1 MFKLTLNSLLARKI
15 RLALTT
21 FAVVLG
27 VSFVSGSFILADSL
41 RAVFDKIAVEI
52 AGPDWLQVRGVETIE
67 GDPFSRPK
75 VTQSVIDQINSTEDV
90 YGAVGVIQGFPRISV
105 DETLIKPL
113 GGAPTLAFNFE
124 QETQELS
131 GFQTIEGRAPG
142 TGEAMVDIDTAA
154 KYDIAIGDTITIRS
168 LQPEEDFQVSGITR
182 WGLDNG
188 GGAVFVLI
196 DTVTA
201 QRLFNY
207 PDSFL
212 AITVAA
218 QPGVDE
224 AQLADKLTNELP
236 NGFEAVTSE
245 VVANEFS
252 DQFDIFI
259 TIFQNALLV
268 FAAVALIVSAFII
281 NNTFAIVLGQRIRE
295 LGLLRAVGAT
305 GRQIRSS
312 VLVEALLI
320 GVVASL
326 TGVFAGMGIAW
337 SIKALIAQAGDGSG
351 LPDGPLVIAARTWF
365 AAAIVGV
372 GVTLLAAI
380 SPARRASKIPPI
392 AALRDD
398 LSLWSGGNKRRTV
411 IGLILGVI
419 GLLATGFG
427 TVNDSGA
434 AKQLGLLATGALL
447 LFVSVSLL
455 STLIARPA
463 ARLFGWPMTRFAKAS
478 GNLARENASRNPR
491 RTASTASAL
500 MVGLALVAM
509 VLVVGTSFKKTFS
522 SILDTSLGADF
533 FIDTDGRGDWGFSPQ
548 LVDEISEIDGV
559 STVAGF
565 RGGPGVAQISVYGSS
580 KDVIGTQEEG
590 LGRVIDISL
599 VDGTYSGLSD
609 DGVLVHTDPA
619 ADLGLS
625 VGDVVPVTFPA
636 SGPQDLK
643 VVGIFDDGSLLGNWV
658 IDMSTYEYGFDPARQ
673 SDLFAAVEIDDG
685 ANTDEVR
692 LDLEA
697 VASSYPE
704 ANLQDRTE
712 YQETIEGDI
721 DTLLVTV
728 NALVGFAVIIAVLG
742 IVNTLMLSV
751 FERTREIGL
760 LRAVG
765 MTRRQTR
772 RMIRWEAVIISV
784 FGGVMG
790 ILVGTV
796 LGFIAVQAM
805 PESFITDFGV
815 PYGNFV
821 VIVAMCAVAGVLAAI
836 LPARRAARLNV
847 LDAIAH
853 P

>member
-1 MFKLTLNSLLARKI
+1 MFKLTLKSLLARKI

-21 FAVVLG
+21 FAVILG

-41 RAVFDKIAVEI
+41 RSVFDKIAIEI

-67 GDPFSRPK
+67 DDPFSRPT
-75 VTQSVIDQINSTEDV
+75 VTQSVVDQIRSTEGV
-90 YGAVGVIQGFPRISV
+90 YGAEGVIQGFPRISV
-105 DETLIKPL
+105 GDELVKPL

-124 QETQELS
+124 QETAELS
-131 GFQTIEGRAPG
+131 GFETLEGSAPG
-142 TGEAMVDIDTAA
+142 SSEAMVDIDTAN

-168 LQPEEDFQVSGITR
+168 LQPAEDFQVSGITR
-182 WGLDNG
+182 WGEDNG
-188 GGAVFVLI
+188 GGAVFVLVN
-196 DTVTA
+196 TETA

-212 AITVAA
+212 AVTVAA
-218 QPGVDE
+218 MPGVDE
-224 AQLADKLTNELP
+224 SELADKLTRELP
-236 NGFEAVTSE
+236 NGFEAVTSD
-245 VVANEFS
+245 VVAGEFS

-281 NNTFAIVLGQRIRE
+281 NNTFAIVLGQRVRE

-312 VLVEALLI
+312 VLIEALLI
-320 GVVASL
+320 GVIASVV
-326 TGVFAGMGIAW
+326 GVFAGLGITW
-337 SIKALIAQAGDGSG
+337 VIKALIDQAGDGSG
-351 LPDGPLVIAARTWF
+351 LPDGPLVIAARTWI
-365 AAAIVGV
+365 AASAVGI
-372 GVTLLAAI
+372 GITLLAAI
-380 SPARRASKIPPI
+380 SPARKASSIPPI

-398 LSLWSGGNKRRTV
+398 LALWSGGGRRRTV
-411 IGLILGVI
+411 IGLLLGIGGVI
-419 GLLATGFG
+419 ATVLG
-427 TVNDSGA
+427 TTTDSGA
-434 AKQLGLLATGALL
+434 GQQLGLLAAGALL
-447 LFVSVSLL
+447 LFVSISLL
-455 STLIARPA
+455 STLVAKPA
-463 ARLFGWPMTRFAKAS
+463 AKLLGWPMTRFARAS
-478 GNLARENASRNPR
+478 GNLATQNASRNPR

-522 SILDTSLGADF
+522 STLDSSLGADF
-533 FIDTDGRGDWGFSPQ
+533 FIDTDGRSSWGFSPQ
-548 LVDEISEIDGV
+548 LVDEMNQIDGV
-559 STVAGF
+559 AIAVGF
-565 RGGPGVAQISVYGSS
+565 RGGPGTAQMSVAGES

-599 VDGTYSGLSD
+599 IEGSYSGLANN
-609 DGVLVHTDPA
+609 GVLVHKDPA
-619 ADLGLS
+619 ADLSLS
-625 VGDVVPVTFPA
+625 IGDTVSATFPV
-636 SGPQDLK
+636 SGPKELR
-643 VVGIFDDGSLLGNWV
+643 VVGIFDDGSILGNWV
-658 IDMSTYEYGFDPARQ
+658 IDMTTYENGFDPARQ
-673 SDLFAAVEIDDG
+673 SDLFAAIELKEGTKVPEVRPQL
-685 ANTDEVR
+685 DEV
-692 LDLEA
+692 
-697 VASSYPE
+697 VINYPE
-704 ANLQDRTE
+704 AVLQDRTE
-712 YQETIEGDI
+712 YQETIEGRI

-772 RMIRWEAVIISV
+772 RMIRWEAIIIAV
-784 FGGVMG
+784 FGGVLG
-790 ILVGTV
+790 ILVGTL

-805 PESFITDFGV
+805 PESFITDFGIPV
-815 PYGNFV
+815 GNFV
-821 VIVAMCAVAGVLAAI
+821 FILIMCIVAGVLAAI

-853 P
+853 S

>member
-1 MFKLTLNSLLARKI
+1 MFKLTLKSLLARKI

-21 FAVVLG
+21 FAVILG

-41 RAVFDKIAVEI
+41 RSVFDKIAIEI

-67 GDPFSRPK
+67 DDPFSRPT
-75 VTQSVIDQINSTEDV
+75 VTQSVVDQIRSTEGV
-90 YGAVGVIQGFPRISV
+90 YGAEGVIQGFPRISV
-105 DETLIKPL
+105 GDELVKPL

-124 QETQELS
+124 QETAELS
-131 GFQTIEGRAPG
+131 GFETLEGSAPG
-142 TGEAMVDIDTAA
+142 SSEAMVDIDTAN

-168 LQPEEDFQVSGITR
+168 LQPAEDFQVSGITR
-182 WGLDNG
+182 WGEDNG
-188 GGAVFVLI
+188 GGAVFVLVN
-196 DTVTA
+196 TETA

-212 AITVAA
+212 AVTVAA
-218 QPGVDE
+218 MPGVDE
-224 AQLADKLTNELP
+224 SELADKLTRELP
-236 NGFEAVTSE
+236 NGFEAVTSD
-245 VVANEFS
+245 VVAGEFS

-281 NNTFAIVLGQRIRE
+281 NNTFAIVLGQRVRE

-312 VLVEALLI
+312 VLIEALLI
-320 GVVASL
+320 GVIASVV
-326 TGVFAGMGIAW
+326 GVFAGLGITW
-337 SIKALIAQAGDGSG
+337 VIKALIDQAGDGSG
-351 LPDGPLVIAARTWF
+351 LPDGPLVIAARTWI
-365 AAAIVGV
+365 AASAVGI
-372 GVTLLAAI
+372 GITLLAAI
-380 SPARRASKIPPI
+380 SPARKASSIPPI

-398 LSLWSGGNKRRTV
+398 LALWSGGGRRRTV
-411 IGLILGVI
+411 IGLLLGI
-419 GLLATGFG
+419 GGVVATVLG
-427 TVNDSGA
+427 TTTDSGA
-434 AKQLGLLATGALL
+434 GQQLGLLAAGALL
-447 LFVSVSLL
+447 LFVSISLL
-455 STLIARPA
+455 STLVAKPA
-463 ARLFGWPMTRFAKAS
+463 AKILGWPMTRFARAS
-478 GNLARENASRNPR
+478 GNLATQNASRNPR

-522 SILDTSLGADF
+522 STLDSSLGADF
-533 FIDTDGRGDWGFSPQ
+533 FIDTDGRSSWGFSPQ
-548 LVDEISEIDGV
+548 LVDEMNQIDGV
-559 STVAGF
+559 AIAVGF
-565 RGGPGVAQISVYGSS
+565 RGGPGTAQMSVAGES

-599 VDGTYSGLSD
+599 IEGSYSGLANN
-609 DGVLVHTDPA
+609 GVLVHKDPA
-619 ADLGLS
+619 ADLSLS
-625 VGDVVPVTFPA
+625 IGDTVSATFPV
-636 SGPQDLK
+636 SGPKELR
-643 VVGIFDDGSLLGNWV
+643 VVGIFDDGSILGNWV
-658 IDMSTYEYGFDPARQ
+658 IDMTTYENGFDPARQ
-673 SDLFAAVEIDDG
+673 SDLFAAIELKEGTKVPEVRPQL
-685 ANTDEVR
+685 DEV
-692 LDLEA
+692 
-697 VASSYPE
+697 VINYPE
-704 ANLQDRTE
+704 AVLQDRTE
-712 YQETIEGDI
+712 YQETIEGRI

-772 RMIRWEAVIISV
+772 RMIRWEAIIIAV
-784 FGGVMG
+784 FGGVLG
-790 ILVGTV
+790 ILVGTL

-805 PESFITDFGV
+805 PESFITDFGIPV
-815 PYGNFV
+815 GNFV
-821 VIVAMCAVAGVLAAI
+821 FILIMCIVAGVLAAI

-853 P
+853 S

>member
-41 RAVFDKIAVEI
+41 RAVFDKIAIEI

-67 GDPFSRPK
+67 DDPFSRPT
-75 VTQSVIDQINSTEDV
+75 VPQAVVDQIRSTEGV
-90 YGAVGVIQGFPRISV
+90 YGADGVIQGFPRISV
-105 DETLIKPL
+105 GENLIKPL
-113 GGAPTLAFNFE
+113 GGAPTLAFNFSE
-124 QETQELS
+124 EHAELS
-131 GFQTIEGRAPG
+131 SFEAVEGSAPG
-142 TGEAMVDIDTAA
+142 DGEAMVDIDTAA
-154 KYDIAIGDTITIRS
+154 KYGISVGDTITIRS
-168 LQPEEDFQVSGITR
+168 LQPEEDFTVSGITR
-182 WGLDNG
+182 WGQDNG

-196 DTVTA
+196 DTPTA

-207 PDSFL
+207 PDSYL
-212 AITVAA
+212 AVTVAA
-218 QPGVDE
+218 MPGVDE
-224 AQLADKLTNELP
+224 NELANKLTNQLP
-236 NGFEAVTSE
+236 SGFEAVTSE

-312 VLVEALLI
+312 VLIEALLI

-326 TGVFAGMGIAW
+326 VGVFAGMGIAW
-337 SIKALIAQAGDGSG
+337 SIKALIAQVGEGSG
-351 LPDGPLVIAARTWF
+351 LPDGPLIIATRTWI
-365 AAAIVGV
+365 AAAIVGI

-380 SPARRASKIPPI
+380 SPARRASRIPPI

-398 LSLWSGGNKRRTV
+398 LSLWSGNNRRRTV
-411 IGLILGVI
+411 VGLLFGVG
-419 GLLATGFG
+419 GLLATTFG
-427 TVNDSGA
+427 TTSNAGA
-434 AKQLGLLATGALL
+434 SKQLALLAAGALL
-447 LFVSVSLL
+447 LFVSISLL

-463 ARLFGWPMTRFAKAS
+463 ARLLGWPMTRFARAS

-500 MVGLALVAM
+500 MVGLALVGM
-509 VLVVGTSFKKTFS
+509 VLVVGTSFKRTFS
-522 SILDTSLGADF
+522 SALDSSLGADF
-533 FIDTDGRGDWGFSPQ
+533 FIDTEGRNSWGFSPQ
-548 LVDEISEIDGV
+548 LVEDIKEIDGV
-559 STVAGF
+559 AIAVGF
-565 RGGPGVAQISVYGSS
+565 RGGPGTAQMSVAGAS

-590 LGRVIDISL
+590 LGRVLDISL
-599 VDGTYSGLSD
+599 IEGTYSGLSD
-609 DGVLVHTDPA
+609 GGVLVHEDPA
-619 ADLGLS
+619 EDLALA
-625 VGDVVPVTFPA
+625 VGDVVSATFPVA
-636 SGPQDLK
+636 GTKDLR
-643 VVGIFDDGSLLGNWV
+643 VVGIFDDGSILGNWV
-658 IDMSTYEYGFDPARQ
+658 IDMSTYESGFDPARQ
-673 SDLFAAVEIDDG
+673 SDLFAAIELEKGVEVQSI
-685 ANTDEVR
+685 R
-692 LDLEA
+692 SQLDA
-697 VASSYPE
+697 VAVNYPE
-704 ANLQDRTE
+704 AILQDRTE
-712 YQETIEGDI
+712 YQQSIEARI
-721 DTLLVTV
+721 DTLLMTV

-772 RMIRWEAVIISV
+772 RMIRWEAVIIAV
-784 FGGVMG
+784 FGGVLG
-790 ILVGTV
+790 ILVGTL

-805 PESFITDFGV
+805 PDSFITDFGIPV
-815 PYGNFV
+815 GNFV
-821 VIVAMCAVAGVLAAI
+821 IILVMCIIAGVLAAI
-836 LPARRAARLNV
+836 LPARRAARLNI

-853 P
+853 S

>member
-1 MFKLTLNSLLARKI
+1 VFKLTLNSLLARKI

-52 AGPDWLQVRGVETIE
+52 AGPNWLQVRGVESIE

-75 VTQSVIDQINSTEDV
+75 VTQSVVDQISASEEV

-105 DETLIKPL
+105 GDTLIKPL

-124 QETQELS
+124 QESQELS
-131 GFQTIEGRAPG
+131 GFQTVEGRAPG
-142 TGEAMVDIDTAA
+142 SGEAMVDVDTAA
-154 KYDIAIGDTITIRS
+154 KYDIAVGDTITIRS
-168 LQPEEDFQVSGITR
+168 LQPEEDFEVSGITR
-182 WGLDNG
+182 WGQDNG
-188 GGAVFVLI
+188 GGAVFVLV

-224 AQLADKLTNELP
+224 EQLAIQLTSELP
-236 NGFEAVTSE
+236 SGFEAVTSD
-245 VVANEFS
+245 VVASEFS

-281 NNTFAIVLGQRIRE
+281 NNTFAIVLGQRIKE

-312 VLVEALLI
+312 VLIEALLI

-351 LPDGPLVIAARTWF
+351 LPDGPLIIAARTWL
-365 AAAIVGV
+365 AAAIVGI

-398 LSLWSGGNKRRTV
+398 LSLWSGGTKRRTI
-411 IGLILGVI
+411 IGLVLGII

-434 AKQLGLLATGALL
+434 TKQLGLLATGALL

-463 ARLFGWPMTRFAKAS
+463 ARLFGWPMARFAKAS

-522 SILDTSLGADF
+522 SILDSSLGADY

-548 LVDEISEIDGV
+548 LVDEIDEIEGI

-565 RGGPGVAQISVYGSS
+565 RGGPGIAQISVYGSS

-599 VDGTYSGLSD
+599 VDGSYSGLSN

-619 ADLGLS
+619 TDLGLS

-636 SGPQDLK
+636 SGPQDLT
-643 VVGIFDDGSLLGNWV
+643 VVGIFDDGALLGNWV

-685 ANTDEVR
+685 VNADEVR
-692 LDLEA
+692 SSLEA
-697 VASSYPE
+697 VVSGYPE

-772 RMIRWEAVIISV
+772 RMIRWEAVIIAV

-821 VIVAMCAVAGVLAAI
+821 VIVALCAVAGVLAAI
-836 LPARRAARLNV
+836 LPARRAARLNI

>member
-1 MFKLTLNSLLARKI
+1 MFKLTLKSLLARKI

-21 FAVVLG
+21 FAVILG

-41 RAVFDKIAVEI
+41 RSVFDKIAIEI

-67 GDPFSRPK
+67 DDPFSRPT
-75 VTQSVIDQINSTEDV
+75 VTQSVVDQIRSTEGV
-90 YGAVGVIQGFPRISV
+90 YGAEGVIQGFPRISV
-105 DETLIKPL
+105 GDELVKPL

-124 QETQELS
+124 QETAELS
-131 GFQTIEGRAPG
+131 GFETLEGSAPG
-142 TGEAMVDIDTAA
+142 SSEAMVDIDTAN

-168 LQPEEDFQVSGITR
+168 LQPAEDFQVSGITR
-182 WGLDNG
+182 WGEDNG
-188 GGAVFVLI
+188 GGAVFVLVN
-196 DTVTA
+196 TETA

-212 AITVAA
+212 AVTVAA
-218 QPGVDE
+218 MPGVDE
-224 AQLADKLTNELP
+224 SELADKLTRELP
-236 NGFEAVTSE
+236 NGFEAVTSD
-245 VVANEFS
+245 VVAGEFS
-252 DQFDIFI
+252 DQFDTFI

-281 NNTFAIVLGQRIRE
+281 NNTFAIVLGQRVRE

-312 VLVEALLI
+312 VLIEALLI
-320 GVVASL
+320 GVIASVV
-326 TGVFAGMGIAW
+326 GVFAGLGITW
-337 SIKALIAQAGDGSG
+337 VIKALIDQAGDGSG
-351 LPDGPLVIAARTWF
+351 LPDGPLVIAARTWI
-365 AAAIVGV
+365 AASAVGI
-372 GVTLLAAI
+372 GITLLAAI
-380 SPARRASKIPPI
+380 SPARKASSIPPI

-398 LSLWSGGNKRRTV
+398 LALWSGGGRRRTV
-411 IGLILGVI
+411 IGLLLGI
-419 GLLATGFG
+419 GGVVATVLG
-427 TVNDSGA
+427 TTTDSGA
-434 AKQLGLLATGALL
+434 GQQLGLLAAGALL
-447 LFVSVSLL
+447 LFVSISLL
-455 STLIARPA
+455 STLVAKPA
-463 ARLFGWPMTRFAKAS
+463 AKLLGWPMTRFARAS
-478 GNLARENASRNPR
+478 GNLATQNASRNPR

-522 SILDTSLGADF
+522 STLDSSLGADF
-533 FIDTDGRGDWGFSPQ
+533 FIDTDGRSSWGFSPQ
-548 LVDEISEIDGV
+548 LVDEMNQIDGV
-559 STVAGF
+559 AIAVGF
-565 RGGPGVAQISVYGSS
+565 RGGPGTAQMSVAGES

-599 VDGTYSGLSD
+599 IEGSYSGLANN
-609 DGVLVHTDPA
+609 GVLVHKDPA

-625 VGDVVPVTFPA
+625 IGDTVSATFPV
-636 SGPQDLK
+636 SGTKELQ
-643 VVGIFDDGSLLGNWV
+643 VVGIFDDGSILGNWV
-658 IDMSTYEYGFDPARQ
+658 IDMTTYENGFDPARQ
-673 SDLFAAVEIDDG
+673 SDLFAAIELEEDIKVQEVRPQL
-685 ANTDEVR
+685 DEV
-692 LDLEA
+692 
-697 VASSYPE
+697 VVNYPE
-704 ANLQDRTE
+704 AVLQDRTE
-712 YQETIEGDI
+712 YQETIEGRI

-772 RMIRWEAVIISV
+772 RMIRWEAIIIAV
-784 FGGVMG
+784 FGGVLG
-790 ILVGTV
+790 ILVGTL

-805 PESFITDFGV
+805 PESFITDFGIPV
-815 PYGNFV
+815 GNFV
-821 VIVAMCAVAGVLAAI
+821 FILIMCIVAGVLAAI

-853 P
+853 S

>member
-1 MFKLTLNSLLARKI
+1 VFKLTLKSLLARKI

-21 FAVVLG
+21 FAVILG

-41 RAVFDKIAVEI
+41 RSVFDKIAIEI

-67 GDPFSRPK
+67 DDPFSRPT
-75 VTQSVIDQINSTEDV
+75 VTQSVVDQIRSTEGV
-90 YGAVGVIQGFPRISV
+90 YGAEGVIQGFPRISV
-105 DETLIKPL
+105 GDELVKPL

-124 QETQELS
+124 QETAELS
-131 GFQTIEGRAPG
+131 GFETLEGSAPG
-142 TGEAMVDIDTAA
+142 SSEAMVDIDTAN

-168 LQPEEDFQVSGITR
+168 LQPAEDFQISGITR
-182 WGLDNG
+182 WGEDNG
-188 GGAVFVLI
+188 GGAVFVLVN
-196 DTVTA
+196 TETA

-212 AITVAA
+212 AVTVAA
-218 QPGVDE
+218 MPGVDE
-224 AQLADKLTNELP
+224 RELADKLTRELP
-236 NGFEAVTSE
+236 NGFEAVTSD
-245 VVANEFS
+245 VVAGEFS

-281 NNTFAIVLGQRIRE
+281 NNTFAIVLGQRVRE

-312 VLVEALLI
+312 VLIEALLI
-320 GVVASL
+320 GVIASVV
-326 TGVFAGMGIAW
+326 GVFAGLGITW
-337 SIKALIAQAGDGSG
+337 VIKALIDQAGDGSG
-351 LPDGPLVIAARTWF
+351 LPDGPLVIAARTWI
-365 AAAIVGV
+365 AASAVGI
-372 GVTLLAAI
+372 GITLLAAI
-380 SPARRASKIPPI
+380 SPARKASSIPPI

-398 LSLWSGGNKRRTV
+398 LALWSGGGRRRTV
-411 IGLILGVI
+411 IGLLLGI
-419 GLLATGFG
+419 GGVVATVLG
-427 TVNDSGA
+427 TTTDSGA
-434 AKQLGLLATGALL
+434 GQQLGLLAAGALL
-447 LFVSVSLL
+447 LFVSISLL
-455 STLIARPA
+455 STLVAKPA
-463 ARLFGWPMTRFAKAS
+463 AKILGWPMTRFARAS
-478 GNLARENASRNPR
+478 GNLATQNASRNPR

-522 SILDTSLGADF
+522 STLDSSLGADF
-533 FIDTDGRGDWGFSPQ
+533 FIDTDGRSSWGFSPQ
-548 LVDEISEIDGV
+548 LVDEMNQIDGV
-559 STVAGF
+559 AIAVGF
-565 RGGPGVAQISVYGSS
+565 RGGPGTAQMSVAGES

-599 VDGTYSGLSD
+599 IEGSYSGLANN
-609 DGVLVHTDPA
+609 GVLVHKDPA
-619 ADLGLS
+619 ADLSLS
-625 VGDVVPVTFPA
+625 IGDTVSATFPV
-636 SGPQDLK
+636 SGPKELR
-643 VVGIFDDGSLLGNWV
+643 VVGIFDDGSILGNWV
-658 IDMSTYEYGFDPARQ
+658 IDMTTYENGFDPARQ
-673 SDLFAAVEIDDG
+673 SDLFAAIELKEGTKVPEVRPQL
-685 ANTDEVR
+685 DEV
-692 LDLEA
+692 
-697 VASSYPE
+697 VINYPE
-704 ANLQDRTE
+704 AVLQDRTE
-712 YQETIEGDI
+712 YQETIEGRI

-772 RMIRWEAVIISV
+772 RMIRWEAIIIAV
-784 FGGVMG
+784 FGGVLG
-790 ILVGTV
+790 ILVGTL

-805 PESFITDFGV
+805 PESFITDFGIPV
-815 PYGNFV
+815 GNFV
-821 VIVAMCAVAGVLAAI
+821 FILIMCIVAGVLAAI

-853 P
+853 S

>member
-1 MFKLTLNSLLARKI
+1 MFKLTLKSLLARKI

-21 FAVVLG
+21 FAVILG

-41 RAVFDKIAVEI
+41 RSVFDKIAIEI

-67 GDPFSRPK
+67 DDPFSRPT
-75 VTQSVIDQINSTEDV
+75 VTQSVVDQIRSTEGV
-90 YGAVGVIQGFPRISV
+90 YGAEGVIQGFPRISV
-105 DETLIKPL
+105 GDELVKPL

-124 QETQELS
+124 QESAELS
-131 GFQTIEGRAPG
+131 GFETLEGSAPG
-142 TGEAMVDIDTAA
+142 SSEAMVDIDTAN

-168 LQPEEDFQVSGITR
+168 LQPAEDFQVSGITR
-182 WGLDNG
+182 WGQDNG
-188 GGAVFVLI
+188 GGAVFVLVN
-196 DTVTA
+196 TETA

-212 AITVAA
+212 AVTVAA
-218 QPGVDE
+218 MPGVDE
-224 AQLADKLTNELP
+224 SELADKLTRELP
-236 NGFEAVTSE
+236 NGFEAVTSD
-245 VVANEFS
+245 VVAGEFS
-252 DQFDIFI
+252 DQFDTFI

-281 NNTFAIVLGQRIRE
+281 NNTFAIVLGQRVRE

-312 VLVEALLI
+312 VLIEALLI
-320 GVVASL
+320 GVIASVV
-326 TGVFAGMGIAW
+326 GVFAGLGITW
-337 SIKALIAQAGDGSG
+337 VIKALIDQAGDGSG
-351 LPDGPLVIAARTWF
+351 LPDGPLVIAARTWI
-365 AAAIVGV
+365 AASAVGI
-372 GVTLLAAI
+372 GITLLAAI
-380 SPARRASKIPPI
+380 SPARKASSIPPI

-398 LSLWSGGNKRRTV
+398 LALWSGGGRRRTA
-411 IGLILGVI
+411 I
-419 GLLATGFG
+419 GLLLGIGGVFATVLG
-427 TVNDSGA
+427 TTTDSGA
-434 AKQLGLLATGALL
+434 GQQLGLLAAGALL
-447 LFVSVSLL
+447 LFVSISLL
-455 STLIARPA
+455 STLVAKPA
-463 ARLFGWPMTRFAKAS
+463 AKILGWPMTRFARAS
-478 GNLARENASRNPR
+478 GNLATQNASRNPR

-522 SILDTSLGADF
+522 STLDSSLGADF
-533 FIDTDGRGDWGFSPQ
+533 FIDTDGRSSWGFSPQ
-548 LVDEISEIDGV
+548 LVDEMNEIDGV
-559 STVAGF
+559 AIAVGF
-565 RGGPGVAQISVYGSS
+565 RGGPGTAQMSVAGES

-599 VDGTYSGLSD
+599 IEGSYSGLANN
-609 DGVLVHTDPA
+609 GVLVHKDPA

-625 VGDVVPVTFPA
+625 IGDTVSATFPV
-636 SGPQDLK
+636 SGPKELQ
-643 VVGIFDDGSLLGNWV
+643 VVGIFDDGSILGNWV
-658 IDMSTYEYGFDPARQ
+658 IDMTTYENGFDPARQ
-673 SDLFAAVEIDDG
+673 SDLFAAIELEEDIKVQEVRPQL
-685 ANTDEVR
+685 DEV
-692 LDLEA
+692 
-697 VASSYPE
+697 VVNYPE
-704 ANLQDRTE
+704 AVLQDRTE
-712 YQETIEGDI
+712 YQETIEGRI

-772 RMIRWEAVIISV
+772 RMIRWEAIIIAV
-784 FGGVMG
+784 FGGVLG
-790 ILVGTV
+790 ILVGTL

-805 PESFITDFGV
+805 PESFITDFGIPV
-815 PYGNFV
+815 GNFV
-821 VIVAMCAVAGVLAAI
+821 FILIMCIVAGVLAAI

-853 P
+853 S

>member
-41 RAVFDKIAVEI
+41 RAVFDKIAIEI

-67 GDPFSRPK
+67 DDPFSRPT
-75 VTQSVIDQINSTEDV
+75 VPQAVVDQIRSTEGV
-90 YGAVGVIQGFPRISV
+90 YGADGVIQGFPRISFG
-105 DETLIKPL
+105 EELIKPL
-113 GGAPTLAFNFE
+113 GGAPTLAFNFSE
-124 QETQELS
+124 ENAELS
-131 GFQTIEGRAPG
+131 SFEAVEGSAPG
-142 TGEAMVDIDTAA
+142 DGEAMVDIDTAA
-154 KYDIAIGDTITIRS
+154 KYGISVGDTITIRS
-168 LQPEEDFQVSGITR
+168 LQPEEDFTVSGITR
-182 WGLDNG
+182 WGQDNG

-196 DTVTA
+196 DTPTA

-207 PDSFL
+207 PDSYL
-212 AITVAA
+212 AVTVGAM
-218 QPGVDE
+218 PGVDE
-224 AQLADKLTNELP
+224 NELANKLTNQLP
-236 NGFEAVTSE
+236 SGFEAVTSE

-312 VLVEALLI
+312 VLTEALLI

-326 TGVFAGMGIAW
+326 VGVFAGTGIAW
-337 SIKALIAQAGDGSG
+337 SIKALIAQVGDGSG
-351 LPDGPLVIAARTWF
+351 LPDGPLIIATRTWI
-365 AAAIVGV
+365 AAAIVGI

-380 SPARRASKIPPI
+380 SPARRASRIPPI

-398 LSLWSGGNKRRTV
+398 LSLWSGNNRRRTV
-411 IGLILGVI
+411 VGLLFGVG
-419 GLLATGFG
+419 GLLATAFG
-427 TVNDSGA
+427 TTSNAGA
-434 AKQLGLLATGALL
+434 SRQLALLASGALL
-447 LFVSVSLL
+447 LFVSISLL

-463 ARLFGWPMTRFAKAS
+463 ARLLGWPMTRFARAS

-500 MVGLALVAM
+500 MVGLALVGM

-522 SILDTSLGADF
+522 SALDSSLGAEF
-533 FIDTDGRGDWGFSPQ
+533 FIDTEGRNSWGFSPQ
-548 LVDEISEIDGV
+548 LVEDIKEIDGV
-559 STVAGF
+559 AIAVGF
-565 RGGPGVAQISVYGSS
+565 RGGPGTAQMSVAGAS

-590 LGRVIDISL
+590 LGRVLDLSL
-599 VDGTYSGLSD
+599 IEGTYSGLSNG
-609 DGVLVHTDPA
+609 GVLVHEDPA
-619 ADLGLS
+619 EDLALA
-625 VGDVVPVTFPA
+625 VGDVVSATFPVA
-636 SGPQDLK
+636 GKKDLR
-643 VVGIFDDGSLLGNWV
+643 VVGIFDDGSILGNWV
-658 IDMSTYEYGFDPARQ
+658 IDMSTYETGFDPARQ
-673 SDLFAAVEIDDG
+673 SDLFAAIKLEKGVEVQNI
-685 ANTDEVR
+685 R
-692 LDLEA
+692 SQLDA
-697 VASSYPE
+697 VAANYPE
-704 ANLQDRTE
+704 AILQDRTE
-712 YQETIEGDI
+712 YQETIEGRI
-721 DTLLVTV
+721 DTLLMTV

-772 RMIRWEAVIISV
+772 RMIRWEAVIIAV
-784 FGGVMG
+784 FGGVLG
-790 ILVGTV
+790 ILVGTL

-805 PESFITDFGV
+805 PDSFITDFGIPV
-815 PYGNFV
+815 GNFV
-821 VIVAMCAVAGVLAAI
+821 IILVMCIVVGVLAAI
-836 LPARRAARLNV
+836 LPARRAARLNI
-847 LDAIAH
+847 LDAVAH
-853 P
+853 S

>member
-1 MFKLTLNSLLARKI
+1 MFKLTLKSLLARKI

-21 FAVVLG
+21 FAVILG

-41 RAVFDKIAVEI
+41 RSVFDKIAIEI

-67 GDPFSRPK
+67 DDPFSRPT
-75 VTQSVIDQINSTEDV
+75 VTQSVVDQIRSTEGV
-90 YGAVGVIQGFPRISV
+90 YGAEGVIQGFPRISV
-105 DETLIKPL
+105 GDELVKPL

-124 QETQELS
+124 QETAELS
-131 GFQTIEGRAPG
+131 GFETLEGSAPG
-142 TGEAMVDIDTAA
+142 SSEAMVDIDTAN

-168 LQPEEDFQVSGITR
+168 LQPAEDFQVSGITR
-182 WGLDNG
+182 WGEDNG
-188 GGAVFVLI
+188 GGAVFVLVN
-196 DTVTA
+196 TETA

-212 AITVAA
+212 AVTVAA
-218 QPGVDE
+218 MPGVDE
-224 AQLADKLTNELP
+224 RELADKLTRELP
-236 NGFEAVTSE
+236 NGFEAVTSD
-245 VVANEFS
+245 VVAGEFS

-281 NNTFAIVLGQRIRE
+281 NNTFAIVLGQRVRE

-312 VLVEALLI
+312 VLIEALLI
-320 GVVASL
+320 GVIASVV
-326 TGVFAGMGIAW
+326 GVFAGLGITW
-337 SIKALIAQAGDGSG
+337 VIKALIDQAGDGSG
-351 LPDGPLVIAARTWF
+351 LPDGPLVIAARTWI
-365 AAAIVGV
+365 AASAVGI
-372 GVTLLAAI
+372 GITLLAAI
-380 SPARRASKIPPI
+380 SPARKASSIPPI

-398 LSLWSGGNKRRTV
+398 LALWSGGGRRRTV
-411 IGLILGVI
+411 IGLLLGI
-419 GLLATGFG
+419 GGVVATVLG
-427 TVNDSGA
+427 TTTDSGA
-434 AKQLGLLATGALL
+434 GQQLGLLAAGALL
-447 LFVSVSLL
+447 LFVSISLL
-455 STLIARPA
+455 STLVAKPA
-463 ARLFGWPMTRFAKAS
+463 AKILGWPMTRFARAS
-478 GNLARENASRNPR
+478 GNLATQNASRNPR

-522 SILDTSLGADF
+522 STLDSSLGADF
-533 FIDTDGRGDWGFSPQ
+533 FIDTDGRSSWGFSPQ
-548 LVDEISEIDGV
+548 LVDEMNQIDGV
-559 STVAGF
+559 AIAVGF
-565 RGGPGVAQISVYGSS
+565 RGGPGTAQMSVAGES

-599 VDGTYSGLSD
+599 IEGSYSGLANN
-609 DGVLVHTDPA
+609 GVLVHKDPA
-619 ADLGLS
+619 ADLSLS
-625 VGDVVPVTFPA
+625 IGDTVSATFPV
-636 SGPQDLK
+636 SGPKELR
-643 VVGIFDDGSLLGNWV
+643 VVGIFDDGSILGNWV
-658 IDMSTYEYGFDPARQ
+658 IDMTTYENGFDPARQ
-673 SDLFAAVEIDDG
+673 SDLFAAIELEEDIKVQEVRPQL
-685 ANTDEVR
+685 DEV
-692 LDLEA
+692 
-697 VASSYPE
+697 VVNYPE
-704 ANLQDRTE
+704 AVLQDRTE
-712 YQETIEGDI
+712 YQETIEGRI

-772 RMIRWEAVIISV
+772 RMIRWEAIIIAV
-784 FGGVMG
+784 FGGVLG
-790 ILVGTV
+790 ILVGTL

-805 PESFITDFGV
+805 PESFITDFGIPV
-815 PYGNFV
+815 GNFV
-821 VIVAMCAVAGVLAAI
+821 FILIMCIVAGVLAAI

-853 P
+853 S

>member
-41 RAVFDKIAVEI
+41 RAVFDKIAIEI

-67 GDPFSRPK
+67 DDPFSRPT
-75 VTQSVIDQINSTEDV
+75 VPQAVVDQIRSTEGV
-90 YGAVGVIQGFPRISV
+90 YGADGVIQGFPRISV
-105 DETLIKPL
+105 GENLIKPL
-113 GGAPTLAFNFE
+113 GGAPTLAFNFSE
-124 QETQELS
+124 EHSELS
-131 GFQTIEGRAPG
+131 SFEAVEGSAPG
-142 TGEAMVDIDTAA
+142 DGEAMVDIDTAA
-154 KYDIAIGDTITIRS
+154 KYGISVGDTITIRS
-168 LQPEEDFQVSGITR
+168 LQPEEDFTVSGITR
-182 WGLDNG
+182 WGQDNG

-196 DTVTA
+196 DTPTA

-207 PDSFL
+207 PDSYL
-212 AITVAA
+212 AVTVAA
-218 QPGVDE
+218 MPGVDE
-224 AQLADKLTNELP
+224 NELANKLTNQLP
-236 NGFEAVTSE
+236 SGFEAVTSE

-312 VLVEALLI
+312 VLIEALLI

-326 TGVFAGMGIAW
+326 AGVFAGMGIAW
-337 SIKALIAQAGDGSG
+337 SIKALIAQVGDGSG
-351 LPDGPLVIAARTWF
+351 LPDGPLIIATRTWI
-365 AAAIVGV
+365 AAAIVGI

-380 SPARRASKIPPI
+380 SPARRASRIPPI

-398 LSLWSGGNKRRTV
+398 LSLWSGNNRRRTV
-411 IGLILGVI
+411 VGLLFGVG
-419 GLLATGFG
+419 GLLATTFG
-427 TVNDSGA
+427 TTSNAGA
-434 AKQLGLLATGALL
+434 SKQLALLAAGALL
-447 LFVSVSLL
+447 LFVSISLL

-463 ARLFGWPMTRFAKAS
+463 ARLLGWPMTRFARAS

-500 MVGLALVAM
+500 MVGLALVGM

-522 SILDTSLGADF
+522 SILDSSLGADF
-533 FIDTDGRGDWGFSPQ
+533 FIDTEGRNSWGFSPQ
-548 LVDEISEIDGV
+548 LVEDIKEIDGV
-559 STVAGF
+559 AIAVGF
-565 RGGPGVAQISVYGSS
+565 RGGPGTAQMSVAGAS

-590 LGRVIDISL
+590 LGRVLDLSL
-599 VDGTYSGLSD
+599 IEGTYSGLSD
-609 DGVLVHTDPA
+609 GGVLVHEDPA
-619 ADLGLS
+619 EDLALA
-625 VGDVVPVTFPA
+625 VGDVVSATFPVA
-636 SGPQDLK
+636 GTKDLR
-643 VVGIFDDGSLLGNWV
+643 VVGIFDDGSILGNWV
-658 IDMSTYEYGFDPARQ
+658 IDMSTYESGFDPARQ
-673 SDLFAAVEIDDG
+673 SDLFAAIELEKGVEVQSI
-685 ANTDEVR
+685 R
-692 LDLEA
+692 SQLDA
-697 VASSYPE
+697 VAVNYPE
-704 ANLQDRTE
+704 AILQDRTE
-712 YQETIEGDI
+712 YQQSIEGRI
-721 DTLLVTV
+721 DTLLMTV

-772 RMIRWEAVIISV
+772 RMIRWEAVIIAV
-784 FGGVMG
+784 FGGVLG
-790 ILVGTV
+790 ILVGTL

-805 PESFITDFGV
+805 PDSFITDFGIPV
-815 PYGNFV
+815 GNFV
-821 VIVAMCAVAGVLAAI
+821 IILVMCIIAGVLAAI
-836 LPARRAARLNV
+836 LPARRAARLNI

-853 P
+853 S

>member
-1 MFKLTLNSLLARKI
+1 MFKLTLKSLLARKI

-21 FAVVLG
+21 FAVILG

-41 RAVFDKIAVEI
+41 RSVFDKIAIEI

-67 GDPFSRPK
+67 DDPFSRPT
-75 VTQSVIDQINSTEDV
+75 VTQSVVDQIRSTEGV
-90 YGAVGVIQGFPRISV
+90 YGAEGVIQGFPRISV
-105 DETLIKPL
+105 GDELVKPL

-124 QETQELS
+124 QETAELS
-131 GFQTIEGRAPG
+131 GFETLEGSAPG
-142 TGEAMVDIDTAA
+142 SSEAMVDIDTAN

-168 LQPEEDFQVSGITR
+168 LQPAEDFQISGITR
-182 WGLDNG
+182 WGEDNG
-188 GGAVFVLI
+188 GGAVFVLVN
-196 DTVTA
+196 TETA

-212 AITVAA
+212 AVTVAA
-218 QPGVDE
+218 MPGVDE
-224 AQLADKLTNELP
+224 SELADKLTRELP
-236 NGFEAVTSE
+236 NGFEAVTSD
-245 VVANEFS
+245 VVAGEFS

-281 NNTFAIVLGQRIRE
+281 NNTFAIVLGQRVRE

-312 VLVEALLI
+312 VLIEALLI
-320 GVVASL
+320 GVIASVV
-326 TGVFAGMGIAW
+326 GVFAGLGITW
-337 SIKALIAQAGDGSG
+337 VIKALIDQAGDGSG
-351 LPDGPLVIAARTWF
+351 LPDGPLVIAARTWI
-365 AAAIVGV
+365 AASAVGI
-372 GVTLLAAI
+372 GITLLAAI
-380 SPARRASKIPPI
+380 SPARKASSIPPI

-398 LSLWSGGNKRRTV
+398 LALWSGGGRRRTV
-411 IGLILGVI
+411 IGLLLGI
-419 GLLATGFG
+419 GGVVATVLG
-427 TVNDSGA
+427 TTTDSGA
-434 AKQLGLLATGALL
+434 GQQLGLLAAGALL
-447 LFVSVSLL
+447 LFVSISLL
-455 STLIARPA
+455 STLVAKPA
-463 ARLFGWPMTRFAKAS
+463 AKILGWPMTRFARAS
-478 GNLARENASRNPR
+478 GNLATQNASRNPR

-522 SILDTSLGADF
+522 STLDSSLGADF
-533 FIDTDGRGDWGFSPQ
+533 FIDTDGRSSWGFSPQ
-548 LVDEISEIDGV
+548 LVDEMNQIDGV
-559 STVAGF
+559 AIAVGF
-565 RGGPGVAQISVYGSS
+565 RGGPGTAQMSVAGES

-599 VDGTYSGLSD
+599 IEGSYSGLANN
-609 DGVLVHTDPA
+609 GVLVHKDPA
-619 ADLGLS
+619 ADLSLS
-625 VGDVVPVTFPA
+625 IGDTVSATFPV
-636 SGPQDLK
+636 SGPKELR
-643 VVGIFDDGSLLGNWV
+643 VVGIFDDGSILGNWV
-658 IDMSTYEYGFDPARQ
+658 IDMTTYENGFDPARQ
-673 SDLFAAVEIDDG
+673 SDLFAAIELKEGTKVPEVRPQL
-685 ANTDEVR
+685 DEV
-692 LDLEA
+692 
-697 VASSYPE
+697 VINYPE
-704 ANLQDRTE
+704 AVLQDRTE
-712 YQETIEGDI
+712 YQETIEGRI

-772 RMIRWEAVIISV
+772 RMIRWEAIIIAV
-784 FGGVMG
+784 FGGVLG
-790 ILVGTV
+790 ILVGTL

-805 PESFITDFGV
+805 PESFITDFGIPV
-815 PYGNFV
+815 GNFV
-821 VIVAMCAVAGVLAAI
+821 FILIMCIVAGVLAAI

-853 P
+853 S

>member
-41 RAVFDKIAVEI
+41 RAVFDKIAIEI

-67 GDPFSRPK
+67 DDPFSRPT
-75 VTQSVIDQINSTEDV
+75 VPQAVVDQIRSTEGV
-90 YGAVGVIQGFPRISV
+90 YGADGVIQGFPRISV
-105 DETLIKPL
+105 GENLIKPL
-113 GGAPTLAFNFE
+113 GGAPTLAFNFSE
-124 QETQELS
+124 EHSELS
-131 GFQTIEGRAPG
+131 SFEAVEGSAPG
-142 TGEAMVDIDTAA
+142 DGEAMVDIDTAA
-154 KYDIAIGDTITIRS
+154 KYGISVGDTITIRS
-168 LQPEEDFQVSGITR
+168 LQPEEDFTVSGITR
-182 WGLDNG
+182 WGQDNG

-196 DTVTA
+196 DTPTA

-207 PDSFL
+207 PDSYL
-212 AITVAA
+212 AVTVAA
-218 QPGVDE
+218 MPGVDE
-224 AQLADKLTNELP
+224 NELANKLTNQLP
-236 NGFEAVTSE
+236 SGFEAVTSE

-312 VLVEALLI
+312 VLIEALLI

-326 TGVFAGMGIAW
+326 AGVFAGMGIAW
-337 SIKALIAQAGDGSG
+337 SIKGLIAQVGDGSG
-351 LPDGPLVIAARTWF
+351 LPDGPLIIATRTWI
-365 AAAIVGV
+365 AAAIVGI

-380 SPARRASKIPPI
+380 SPARRASRIPPI

-398 LSLWSGGNKRRTV
+398 LSLWSGNNRRRTV
-411 IGLILGVI
+411 VGLLFGVG
-419 GLLATGFG
+419 GLLATTFG
-427 TVNDSGA
+427 TTSNAGA
-434 AKQLGLLATGALL
+434 SKQLALLAAGALL
-447 LFVSVSLL
+447 LFVSISLL

-463 ARLFGWPMTRFAKAS
+463 ARLLGWPMTRFARAS

-500 MVGLALVAM
+500 MVGLALVGM

-522 SILDTSLGADF
+522 SILDSSLGADF
-533 FIDTDGRGDWGFSPQ
+533 FIDTEGRNSWGFSPQ
-548 LVDEISEIDGV
+548 LVEDIKEIDGV
-559 STVAGF
+559 AIAVGF
-565 RGGPGVAQISVYGSS
+565 RGGPGTAQMSVAGAS

-590 LGRVIDISL
+590 LGRVLDISL
-599 VDGTYSGLSD
+599 IEGTYSGLSD
-609 DGVLVHTDPA
+609 GGVLVHEDPA
-619 ADLGLS
+619 EDLALA
-625 VGDVVPVTFPA
+625 VGDVVSATFPVA
-636 SGPQDLK
+636 GTKDLR
-643 VVGIFDDGSLLGNWV
+643 VVGIFDDGSILGNWG
-658 IDMSTYEYGFDPARQ
+658 IDMSTYESGFDPARQ
-673 SDLFAAVEIDDG
+673 SDLFAAIELEKGVEVQSI
-685 ANTDEVR
+685 R
-692 LDLEA
+692 SQLDA
-697 VASSYPE
+697 VAVNYPE
-704 ANLQDRTE
+704 AILQDRTE
-712 YQETIEGDI
+712 YQQSIEGRI
-721 DTLLVTV
+721 DTLLMTV

-772 RMIRWEAVIISV
+772 RMIRWEAVIIAV
-784 FGGVMG
+784 FGGVLG
-790 ILVGTV
+790 ILVGTL

-805 PESFITDFGV
+805 PDSFITDFGIPV
-815 PYGNFV
+815 GNFV
-821 VIVAMCAVAGVLAAI
+821 IILVMCIIAGVLAAI
-836 LPARRAARLNV
+836 LPARRAARLNI

-853 P
+853 S